1 MGSDI
6 DGKEE
11 FDRFGQAVSLT
22 DDGRTIAI
30 TSTFN
35 GDNGLKA
42 GHCKAFKWSDSSRDW
57 IQMGQDIQGEVDDR
71 IKAVDLSSDGKT
83 LI

>member
-1 MGSDI
+1 MM
-6 DGKEE
+6 
-11 FDRFGQAVSLT
+11 
-22 DDGRTIAI
+22 
-30 TSTFN
+30 TFN

-42 GHCKAFKWSDSSRDW
+42 GRCKAFKWSDSSRDW

-83 LI
+83 LIVGSWGASLQTGHVRVYNNQCRWMQHCHLQ